1 MTRRIEVIGGGPA
14 GLYAAR
20 LLKLKDPGLEV
31 VVYERM
37 RGEAE
42 TFGFGV
48 GLTESTMRNL
58 RAADPETADRV
69 RAASFAG
76 HDLRLKGPG
85 PDVILHG
92 ARNLAIGR
100 ATLLGILG
108 SAATAIGVDVR
119 YGAEA
124 DPGTTT
130 ADVVIAAD
138 GVRSTAR
145 EKLSAELGEHTSL
158 GRTRFVWCGADFAA
172 AAAFFTAVTQGHG
185 IFVVHAYP
193 YAADRSTFLI
203 EIDEQTWREAGLVRF
218 DRDTPPGQTD
228 QASMALLTQLFAAE
242 LRGRPLLTNRT
253 RWSRF
258 TDLTLDR
265 WSAGNIALVGDAA
278 HTAHYTLG
286 SGTKL
291 ALEDAIALAEALTGD
306 ESVPAAFASYE
317 QARRP
322 PVERFKRL
330 ARRSQAWWDS
340 YRWRS
345 SWPVDR
351 LAVSYMTRSGNLT
364 LTDYA
369 AAQPEV
375 TRRALS
381 WLGADVPRDAGALAD
396 WVLSRPG
403 PDAAVRLPQR
413 AVTRDVLDAVAPIDE
428 VRWDRPDVWDPTA
441 DDTIARLA
449 AGTARPGHRPVLV
462 TGPTGPEQAPA
473 RVDLAERL
481 RLQTGR
487 CVGVEL
493 PGAERAQ
500 AATAVGAGRA
510 DFVVLR

>member
-1 MTRRIEVIGGGPA
+1 MTGRIEVIGGGPA

-20 LLKLKDPGLEV
+20 LLKLKNPGLEV

-58 RAADPETADRV
+58 EAADPKTAGRL
-69 RAASFAG
+69 REASFAG
-76 HDLRLKGPG
+76 HDLRLKGRESA
-85 PDVILHG
+85 VILHG

-100 ATLLGILG
+100 AALLGILG
-108 SAATAIGVDVR
+108 SAAVAVGVDVR
-119 YGAEA
+119 HGIEA

-138 GVRSTAR
+138 GLRSATR
-145 EKLSAELGEHTSL
+145 QKLSAELGEHTSL
-158 GRTRFVWCGADFAA
+158 GRSRFVWCGAGFAVDC
-172 AAAFFTAVTQGHG
+172 AFFTAVRRGDG
-185 IFVVHAYP
+185 MFVVHAYP

-203 EIDEQTWREAGLVRF
+203 EVDEQTWREAGLDDF
-218 DRDTPPGQTD
+218 DRKTPPGQTD
-228 QASMALLTQLFAAE
+228 QASMALLEELFDGE
-242 LRGRPLLTNRT
+242 LLGRPLLTNRT

-258 TDLTLDR
+258 TDLTLER

-291 ALEDAIALAEALTGD
+291 AMEDAIALADALTGE

-322 PVERFKRL
+322 HVERFKRL
-330 ARRSQAWWDS
+330 ARRSQAWWDT
-340 YRWRS
+340 YRLRS
-345 SWPVDR
+345 SWPADR

-364 LTDYA
+364 LADYA
-369 AAQPEV
+369 ADQPAV

-381 WLGADVPRDAGALAD
+381 WLGPEVPRDVGALD
-396 WVLSRPG
+396 EWVLSRPL
-403 PDAAVRLPQR
+403 PDPAARLPRR
-413 AVTRDVLDAVAPIDE
+413 AVTRDLLDVVPAIDE
-428 VRWDRPDVWDPTA
+428 VRWDRPDVWDKTA
-441 DDTIARLA
+441 DDTIAEL
-449 AGTARPGHRPVLV
+449 GSGARRPVLL
-462 TGPTGPEQAPA
+462 TGPADPAEQVPA
-473 RVDLAERL
+473 RVDFAERL
-481 RLQTGR
+481 RLQTNR
-487 CVGVEL
+487 CIGVEL
-493 PGAERAQ
+493 PGADRSQ
-500 AATAVGAGRA
+500 AATAVAAGRA

>member
-1 MTRRIEVIGGGPA
+1 VTRRIEVIGGGPA

-20 LLKLKDPGLEV
+20 LLKLKHPELDV

-58 RAADPETADRV
+58 QAADPETADRV
-69 RAASFAG
+69 REASFAG

-85 PDVILHG
+85 SAVILHG

-108 SAATAIGVDVR
+108 SAAVAVGVEVR
-119 YGAEA
+119 HGVEA

-138 GVRSTAR
+138 GVRSATR
-145 EKLSAELGEHTSL
+145 QKLSAELGERTSL
-158 GRTRFVWCGADFAA
+158 GRSRFVWCGAGFAVDS
-172 AAAFFTAVTQGHG
+172 AFFTAVTQGDG
-185 IFVVHAYP
+185 MFVVHAYP

-203 EIDEQTWREAGLVRF
+203 EVDEQTWREAGLDDF
-218 DRDTPPGQTD
+218 DRNTPPGQTD
-228 QASMALLTQLFAAE
+228 QASVGLLEELFTDE
-242 LRGRPLLTNRT
+242 LHGRPLLTNRT

-291 ALEDAIALAEALTGD
+291 AMEDAIALGEALVGE

-330 ARRSQAWWDS
+330 ARRSQAWWDT
-340 YRWRS
+340 YRLRS
-345 SWPVDR
+345 SWPADR

-364 LTDYA
+364 LADYA
-369 AAQPEV
+369 ADQPEA

-381 WLGADVPRDAGALAD
+381 WLGSAVPRDAGALD
-396 WVLSRPG
+396 GWVLSRPL
-403 PDAAVRLPQR
+403 PDPAVRLRRR
-413 AVTRDVLDAVAPIDE
+413 AITRDALDAVSAVDE
-428 VRWDRPDVWDPTA
+428 VRWDHPDVWDKTA
-441 DDTIARLA
+441 DDTIVRLG
-449 AGTARPGHRPVLV
+449 AGAGRPVLL
-462 TGPTGPEQAPA
+462 TGPDDPEQIPA
-473 RVDLAERL
+473 RVDFAERL
-481 RLQTGR
+481 RLQTSR

-493 PGAERAQ
+493 PGADRSQ
-500 AATAVGAGRA
+500 AATAVAAGRA